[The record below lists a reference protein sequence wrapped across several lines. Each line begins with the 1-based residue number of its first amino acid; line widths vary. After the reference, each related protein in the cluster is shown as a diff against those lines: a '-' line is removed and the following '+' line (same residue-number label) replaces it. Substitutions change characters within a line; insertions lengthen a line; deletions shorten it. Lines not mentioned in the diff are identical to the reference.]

1 MVPIVTC
8 SLIGYIVAVGF
19 LSVFSTA
26 VNTLLLCLCEGRRVR
41 ARSKFIYFKRE
52 FEPFQEYIFKYIF
65 LTIFLDCR
73 INDGTE
79 ARPYFMPKGLMQFV
93 ASADYDLKGHQGAKG
108 GEHQP
113 LNVMR

>member
-1 MVPIVTC
+1 MVPIVAC

-19 LSVFSTA
+19 FSVFSTA
-26 VNTLLLCLCEGRRVR
+26 VNTLLLCFCEGRRVR

-52 FEPFQEYIFKYIF
+52 FEEYIF

>member
-1 MVPIVTC
+1 MVPIVAC

-19 LSVFSTA
+19 FSVFSTA
-26 VNTLLLCLCEGRRVR
+26 VNTLLLCFCEGRRVR
-41 ARSKFIYFKRE
+41 ARSKFIYLRE
-52 FEPFQEYIFKYIF
+52 FGPLQDYMFYSFFI
-65 LTIFLDCR
+65 DCR
-73 INDGTE
+73 INDGSE

-93 ASADYDLKGHQGAKG
+93 ASADYDLNGHQGAKG

>member
-1 MVPIVTC
+1 MVPIVAC

-19 LSVFSTA
+19 FSVFSTA
-26 VNTLLLCLCEGRRVR
+26 VNTLLLCFCEGRRVR

-52 FEPFQEYIFKYIF
+52 FEPFQEYIF

-93 ASADYDLKGHQGAKG
+93 ASADYDLKGHQGHKG

>member
-1 MVPIVTC
+1 MSGHGQSSFI
-8 SLIGYIVAVGF
+8 LKEN
-19 LSVFSTA
+19 LSHFK
-26 VNTLLLCLCEGRRVR
+26 N
-41 ARSKFIYFKRE
+41 IY
-52 FEPFQEYIFKYIF
+52 F